1 MRVELVPLNTV
12 HLVWGQIKDYLK
24 EAVKKSAGEY
34 DVEHLKAGV
43 VAGLQSLYVVI
54 EKNTN
59 EIKGGIIVNFINY
72 PNFRV
77 AHITAIGGK
86 SIVDEDTWNNLA
98 NLLKQAG
105 ATKCQACA
113 TESTTRL
120 YKSKVGF
127 EKVYNVVERIL

>member
-1 MRVELVPLNTV
+1 MIVELVPTNTI
-12 HLVWGQIKDYLK
+12 HIIWGQIENYLK

-34 DVEHLKAGV
+34 GIEHLKAGV

-54 EKNTN
+54 DESTN

-86 SIVDEDTWNNLA
+86 SIVDEDTWKNLA
-98 NLLKQAG
+98 FLLKQAG

-113 TESTTRL
+113 IESTTRL

-127 EKVYNVVERIL
+127 KKVYNVVERIL